1 MATFIQLQAQIEKLQ
16 KEAASLRKREMAE
29 TVANIK
35 KAIAAFGLTAEDLGL
50 ASRAGSAR
58 ARKGAKKH
66 PGRRVPPAGTRSTG
80 AKKEGALGADKRSVV
95 APKYRDPITGAT
107 WTGRGKRPKWL
118 QEMLDNGGKLEN
130 FLLR

>member
-50 ASRAGSAR
+50 VSRAGSAR

-66 PGRRVPPAGTRSTG
+66 PGRPAPPAGTRSTA

-107 WTGRGKRPKWL
+107 WTGRGKQPKWL
-118 QEMLDNGGKLEN
+118 SQALVDGKNLTD
-130 FLLR
+130 FTIK

>member
-107 WTGRGKRPKWL
+107 WTGRGKQPKWL
-118 QEMLDNGGKLEN
+118 SQALVDGKNLTD
-130 FLLR
+130 FTIK

>member
-50 ASRAGSAR
+50 GSRAGSAR

-66 PGRRVPPAGTRSTG
+66 PGRPAPPAGTRSAA

-107 WTGRGKRPKWL
+107 WTGRGKQPKWL
-118 QEMLDNGGKLEN
+118 SQALVDGKNLTD
-130 FLLR
+130 FTIK